1 MTFKNAAQNKKATA
15 APAPTPAKAEPHK
28 PVLGV
33 NLKGELR
40 DVQLSLV
47 IDPEGASDRIERA
60 GDAERIAQ
68 MAQSLREV
76 GQLQPV
82 MLEELADGRFCR
94 VFGRRRIAA
103 ARSIGMET
111 IRAVVVPPLGED
123 VRRTV
128 VAVENVQRQDL
139 TPPEE
144 TLAVGELVE
153 LSALN
158 AAVQLG
164 KPLDVKGGLAGQIM
178 TADMLS
184 AAKVNPA
191 LSGAAEINSRRLKA
205 WKNDVLQDH
214 RVRSIAYELV
224 AAMLA
229 KPASWVRDRAYIGR
243 LDETA
248 QAKVREGLLPLAH
261 AREIA
266 RVADPVLRAQLA
278 KDFAAGGRES
288 ISTTEPGKLEELQHE
303 VRLKLFSL
311 HTVPWKLDVPFA
323 GKPACDGC
331 PHNSKSLPGLF
342 DGGGNVSTEMRGGRG
357 TYSRAEA
364 DGAKV
369 EAAGV
374 CTMATCYAAKLREAK
389 GLLSSAAKTIV
400 DSKGT
405 PSQKA
410 CEILLPSAIN
420 ARVSE
425 RRKLGKSKSKTPA
438 KVEKDPAQK
447 KREAIDAARHER
459 REHIVKWARELEPKL
474 AAKLAKTPGAW
485 VMYHLLIE
493 SPLYKAT
500 QSSYD
505 RTREKALKDPRLARA
520 INLAA
525 GGVSLASII
534 ELEKLCGRNLN
545 LIEQWYDGESGW
557 AELVAKN
564 WGLEHGHP
572 PVVEDFLSTE
582 YGGKKKPAEKPRP
595 VAEKP
600 GKPGKAKKSS
610 PRIFAESM
618 GPDAVEGDVD

>member
-1 MTFKNAAQNKKATA
+1 MTSKHAPQNKKGSSTKPARVAMPPVAT
-15 APAPTPAKAEPHK
+15 PPVQHK

-40 DVQLSLV
+40 DVELAKV
-47 IDPEGASDRIERA
+47 IDPQGASDRMERA

-144 TLAVGELVE
+144 TLAVGELIE
-153 LSALN
+153 LKAFD
-158 AAVQLG
+158 AAIQMA
-164 KPLDVKGGLAGQIM
+164 KPLTGGPLEVEGVIVTRDLLARECSKTDKIE
-178 TADMLS
+178 AWRRAML
-184 AAKVNPA
+184 
-191 LSGAAEINSRRLKA
+191 G
-205 WKNDVLQDH
+205 DH
-214 RVRSIAYELV
+214 RVRSIAYEMV

-229 KPASWVRDRAYIGR
+229 KPVSWVRDRAYIGR
-243 LDETA
+243 LDA
-248 QAKVREGLLPLAH
+248 AGQAAVRDGRLPLAH

-266 RVADPVLRAQLA
+266 RVADPVLRAQFV

-288 ISTTEPGKLEELQHE
+288 ISKTEPGKLEELQRE
-303 VRLKLFSL
+303 VKQRLFTL

-323 GKPACDGC
+323 GKPACTGC
-331 PHNSKSLPGLF
+331 PHNSQSLPGLF
-342 DGGGNVSTEMRGGRG
+342 DGGGMVSTEMRGGKG
-357 TYSRAEA
+357 TYGGAEA

-400 DSKGT
+400 DSKGK
-405 PSQKA
+405 PSTKA
-410 CEILLPSAIN
+410 VTILKHSAIES
-420 ARVSE
+420 RVKDRINLKKQSG
-425 RRKLGKSKSKTPA
+425 RSASAKAK

-447 KREAIDAARHER
+447 KREARQEAYHDWKYGIER
-459 REHIVKWARELEPKL
+459 WAKELEPKL
-474 AAKLAKTPGAW
+474 AKVLAAKPGAW
-485 VMYHLLIE
+485 AMYHL
-493 SPLYKAT
+493 AT
-500 QSSYD
+500 ETKLHDSIRSGSEAQQA
-505 RTREKALKDPRLARA
+505 KRLASPEMARLLKLISGEPSFEA
-520 INLAA
+520 
-525 GGVSLASII
+525 II
-534 ELEKLCGRNLN
+534 ELAKGCGQQHG
-545 LIEQWYDGESGW
+545 LINAWYDGQSGW
-557 AELVAKN
+557 AAAVAKAFN
-564 WGLEHGHP
+564 IQHGHP

-582 YGGKKKPAEKPRP
+582 YGGKKQPAEKPRP
-595 VAEKP
+595 VA
-600 GKPGKAKKSS
+600 GKVGKAKKSS
-610 PRIFAESM
+610 PRIIAESA